1 MIASDPLGWLGEEN
15 NADYGARLPTLL
27 KVLGI
32 GEPLSLQAHPS
43 TAQAEAGLARE
54 DALGI
59 DRAAPHRSYRDDR
72 AKPEMICAL
81 TDMDVLCGF
90 RDLAESQALLRTVG
104 GPLLPFAEQ
113 LRRPEDLPGIVGG
126 LLSLD
131 RAGQY
136 RVVAAITDALAF
148 LPRYVSE
155 VVGKIAD
162 RYPDDAGVAVALLL
176 NATSLEPGDALYLPA
191 GNLHAYLR
199 GLGVEVMASSDNVL
213 RGGLTPKH
221 VDVPELVKTLGPV
234 TGPWPMTVAAADP
247 AHPGVEFYRSPSP
260 EVGLA
265 RIALTGPSIDVP
277 VTEGPTLLL
286 VTDGTIRLES
296 ADRQLSLS
304 SGQAAYGM
312 PCSHVRVSGNGVDWV
327 SQLWTRAEAN
337 ALQCAFHAAR
347 AVHIFHPLC
356 TDIDRSVVGIGCC
369 HRAMSVRKISQLGP
383 GSYRAVGR
391 RTGRSTDRM
400 GMTRC
405 ASRWCGGV
413 VGGIG

>member
-1 MIASDPLGWLGEEN
+1 MTVFSLRCGVQRYAWGSPTLMARQFGWPVTGESMAELWIGDHPSLPSSVHVDGRWLPLPDMIALDPLGWLGEEVV
-15 NADYGARLPTLL
+15 AGYGARLPMLL

-43 TAQAEAGLARE
+43 TAQAEAGFTRE

-59 DRAAPHRSYRDDR
+59 ARAAPHRSYRDDR

-81 TDMDVLCGF
+81 TEMDVLCGF
-90 RDLAESQALLRTVG
+90 RDLAESQELLRTVG
-104 GPLLPFAEQ
+104 GPLLPFADQ

-131 RAGQY
+131 RAGQHC
-136 RVVAAITDALAF
+136 VVAAITDALAA
-148 LPRYVSE
+148 LPRYASA

-176 NATSLEPGDALYLPA
+176 NAISLEPGDALYLPA

-221 VDVPELVKTLGPV
+221 VDVPELVKTLVPV
-234 TGPWPMTVAAADP
+234 TGPWPMTVASVDP

-265 RIALTGPSIDVP
+265 RIAVTGHSISVP

-286 VTDGTIRLES
+286 VTDGAIRVES
-296 ADRQLSLS
+296 RDTELSLS
-304 SGQAAYGM
+304 AGQAAYGL
-312 PCSHVRVSGNGVDWV
+312 PRANVRVSGEGVVWV
-327 SQLWTRAEAN
+327 SRLWT
-337 ALQCAFHAAR
+337 AR
-347 AVHIFHPLC
+347 
-356 TDIDRSVVGIGCC
+356 
-369 HRAMSVRKISQLGP
+369 
-383 GSYRAVGR
+383 
-391 RTGRSTDRM
+391 
-400 GMTRC
+400 
-405 ASRWCGGV
+405 
-413 VGGIG
+413 